1 MSLLFFFKES
11 MQHKTKALIAAVIV
25 AIIYGI
31 NYTIAKD
38 VMPTYIKPFGF
49 IVLRVLGAT
58 LLFWALSLFMAKQK
72 IERSDFLRI
81 FLAAVFGVCINM
93 LAFFKGLSMTSP
105 INASVIMVT
114 SPIIVLLLSAI
125 ILKER
130 ITFIKVLGIL
140 LGLVGAVIL
149 IVYGQSII
157 PGDKPFYGNLLI
169 LVNATSYGLYLIIVK
184 KLTQK
189 YDSVTLI
196 KWLYLFGLILVIPF
210 GFSEVQEIQWQLI
223 PTTIYFNIGFVI
235 LFTTFFAYLFNL
247 FALTQLKPTTLS
259 AFIYL
264 QPLIASAYALLNGK
278 DSLNSVKIIAAI
290 LIFTGVYLVTKSN
303 SKPSLKTT

>member
-1 MSLLFFFKES
+1 

-210 GFSEVQEIQWQLI
+210 GFSEVQEVQWQLI
-223 PTTIYFNIGFVI
+223 PTTIYYNIGFVI

-278 DSLNSVKIIAAI
+278 DSLNPVKIIAAI

-303 SKPSLKTT
+303 SKPSLKTA

>member
-1 MSLLFFFKES
+1 
-11 MQHKTKALIAAVIV
+11 MQHKTKALIAAFIV
-25 AIIYGI
+25 AIIYGM

-58 LLFWALSLFMAKQK
+58 LLFWVLGLFMIKQK

-81 FLAAVFGVCINM
+81 FLAALFGVCLNM

-105 INASVIMVT
+105 INASVIMVI

-264 QPLIASAYALLNGK
+264 QPLIASTYALLNGK
-278 DSLNSVKIIAAI
+278 DSLNSIKIIAAI

>member
-1 MSLLFFFKES
+1 
-11 MQHKTKALIAAVIV
+11 MQHKTKALIAAIIV
-25 AIIYGI
+25 AIIYGV

-58 LLFWALSLFMAKQK
+58 ILFWALSLFMAKQK
-72 IERSDFLRI
+72 IERSDFFRI
-81 FLAAVFGVCINM
+81 FLAAVFGVCLNM

-130 ITFIKVLGIL
+130 ITFIKILGIL

-184 KLTQK
+184 NLTQK

-223 PTTIYFNIGFVI
+223 PTTIYYNIGFVI
-235 LFTTFFAYLFNL
+235 LFTTFFRL
-247 FALTQLKPTTLS
+247 
-259 AFIYL
+259 
-264 QPLIASAYALLNGK
+264 LI
-278 DSLNSVKIIAAI
+278 
-290 LIFTGVYLVTKSN
+290 
-303 SKPSLKTT
+303 

>member
-1 MSLLFFFKES
+1 
-11 MQHKTKALIAAVIV
+11 MQDKTKAIIAAFIV

-38 VMPTYIKPFGF
+38 VMPTYVKPFGF

-58 LLFWALSLFMAKQK
+58 ILFWVLSVFIARQK
-72 IERSDFLRI
+72 VERSDFLRI
-81 FLAAVFGVCINM
+81 FLAAVFGVCLNM

-105 INASVIMVT
+105 ISASVIMVT
-114 SPIIVLLLSAI
+114 SPIIVLVLSSI

-140 LGLVGAVIL
+140 LGLIGAIVL
-149 IVYGQSII
+149 IIYGQSII

-189 YDSVTLI
+189 YDSITLI

-210 GFSEVQEIQWQLI
+210 GFSEVQEIQWQEI
-223 PTTIYFNIGFVI
+223 PTNIYFNIGFVVV
-235 LFTTFFAYLFNL
+235 FTTFIAYLFNL
-247 FALTQLKPTTLS
+247 FALKELKPTTLS

-264 QPLIASAYALLNGK
+264 QPLIATSYALLNGK
-278 DSLNSVKIIAAI
+278 DSLNSVKVIAAI

-303 SKPSLKTT
+303 SKRSIKHT

>member
-1 MSLLFFFKES
+1 
-11 MQHKTKALIAAVIV
+11 MQNKYSAYIAAFFV
-25 AIIYGI
+25 AIIYGV

-58 LLFWALSLFMAKQK
+58 TLFWILSLFLAKQK
-72 IERSDFLRI
+72 IDRSDFFRI
-81 FLAAVFGVCINM
+81 FLAAVFGVCLNM

-114 SPIIVLLLSAI
+114 SPIIVLILSAF

-130 ITFIKVLGIL
+130 ITLIKVLGIL
-140 LGLVGAVIL
+140 LGLIGAVVL
-149 IVYGQSII
+149 IVYGQSIT
-157 PGDKPFYGNLLI
+157 PGDNPFYGNLLI
-169 LVNATSYGLYLIIVK
+169 LVNATSYGLYLVIVK

-189 YDSVTLI
+189 YNAISLI

-210 GFSEVQEIQWQLI
+210 GFSEVQEIRWQSI
-223 PTTIYFNIGFVI
+223 PSNIYFNIGFVI
-235 LFTTFFAYLFNL
+235 IFTTFFAYILNL
-247 FALTQLKPTTLS
+247 FALTKLKPTTLS

-264 QPLIASAYALLNGK
+264 QPLIASIYALVAQK
-278 DSLNSVKIIAAI
+278 DSLNGVKIIAAI

-303 SKPSLKTT
+303 AKSSLEIT

>member
-1 MSLLFFFKES
+1 
-11 MQHKTKALIAAVIV
+11 MQQKTKALIAAFIV
-25 AIIYGI
+25 AIIYGV

-58 LLFWALSLFMAKQK
+58 ILFWVLGLFMRKQK

-81 FLAAVFGVCINM
+81 FLAAVFGVCLNM

-114 SPIIVLLLSAI
+114 SPIIVLLLSSI

-130 ITFIKVLGIL
+130 ITLIKVLGIL
-140 LGLVGAVIL
+140 LGLIGAVIL

-157 PGDKPFYGNLLI
+157 PSDQPFYGNLLI
-169 LVNATSYGLYLIIVK
+169 LVNATSYGLYLIIIK

-223 PTTIYFNIGFVI
+223 PTTIYFNIGFVVI
-235 LFTTFFAYLFNL
+235 FTTFFAYLFNL

-278 DSLNSVKIIAAI
+278 DNLNSVKIIAAV

-303 SKPSLKTT
+303 SKPSLETT

>member
-1 MSLLFFFKES
+1 
-11 MQHKTKALIAAVIV
+11 MQNTTKAYLAAFIV

-38 VMPTYIKPFGF
+38 VMPTHVKPFGF

-58 LLFWALSLFMAKQK
+58 ILFWILSLFITRQK
-72 IERSDFLRI
+72 IDRSDFFRI
-81 FLAAVFGVCINM
+81 FLAALFGVCLNM

-114 SPIIVLLLSAI
+114 SPIIVLVLSAI
-125 ILKER
+125 ILKEK
-130 ITFIKVLGIL
+130 ITLIKVLGIL
-140 LGLVGAVIL
+140 IGLTGAVIL
-149 IVYGQSII
+149 IIYGQSIV
-157 PGDKPFYGNLLI
+157 PGDRPFYGNLLI

-184 KLTQK
+184 KLTKK
-189 YDSVTLI
+189 YDSITLI

-210 GFSEVQEIQWQLI
+210 GFNEVQEIQWQYI
-223 PTTIYFNIGFVI
+223 PTNIYFNIGFVI

-247 FALTQLKPTTLS
+247 YALTQLKPTTLS

-264 QPLIASAYALLNGK
+264 QPLIASAYALLLQK
-278 DSLNSVKIIAAI
+278 DDLNAVKIVAAI
-290 LIFTGVYLVTKSN
+290 LIFLGVYLVTKSN
-303 SKPSLKTT
+303 SNPSSKNVKL

>member
-1 MSLLFFFKES
+1 
-11 MQHKTKALIAAVIV
+11 MQNKYSAYIAAFFV
-25 AIIYGI
+25 AIIYGV

-58 LLFWALSLFMAKQK
+58 ILFWILSLFLAKQK
-72 IERSDFLRI
+72 IDRSDFIRI
-81 FLAAVFGVCINM
+81 FLAAVFGVCLNM

-114 SPIIVLLLSAI
+114 SPIIVLILSAF

-130 ITFIKVLGIL
+130 ITIIKVLGIL
-140 LGLVGAVIL
+140 LGLIGAVVL
-149 IVYGQSII
+149 IVYGQSIT
-157 PGDKPFYGNLLI
+157 PGDNPFYGNLLI
-169 LVNATSYGLYLIIVK
+169 LVNATSYGLYLVIVK
-184 KLTQK
+184 KLTHK
-189 YDSVTLI
+189 YNAISLI

-210 GFSEVQEIQWQLI
+210 GISEVQEIRWESI
-223 PTTIYFNIGFVI
+223 PSNIYFNIGFVI
-235 LFTTFFAYLFNL
+235 IFTTFFAYILNL
-247 FALTQLKPTTLS
+247 FALTKLKPTTLS

-264 QPLIASAYALLNGK
+264 QPLIASIYALAAQK
-278 DSLNSVKIIAAI
+278 DSLNGVKIIAAI

-303 SKPSLKTT
+303 AKSSLEIT

>member
-1 MSLLFFFKES
+1 
-11 MQHKTKALIAAVIV
+11 MQHKTKALLAAVIV
-25 AIIYGI
+25 AIIYGM

-58 LLFWALSLFMAKQK
+58 VLFWALSLFMAKQK

-81 FLAAVFGVCINM
+81 FLAAVFGVCLNM

-105 INASVIMVT
+105 INASVIMVI

-184 KLTQK
+184 RLTQK

-264 QPLIASAYALLNGK
+264 QPLIATTYALLNGK
-278 DSLNSVKIIAAI
+278 DSLNCSYKW
-290 LIFTGVYLVTKSN
+290 LPF
-303 SKPSLKTT
+303 

>member
-1 MSLLFFFKES
+1 
-11 MQHKTKALIAAVIV
+11 MQHKTKALLAAVIV
-25 AIIYGI
+25 AIIYGM

-58 LLFWALSLFMAKQK
+58 VLFWALSLFMAKQK

-81 FLAAVFGVCINM
+81 FLAAVFGVCLNM

-105 INASVIMVT
+105 INASVIMVI

-184 KLTQK
+184 RLTQK

-264 QPLIASAYALLNGK
+264 QPLIATTYALLNGK

>member
-1 MSLLFFFKES
+1 
-11 MQHKTKALIAAVIV
+11 MQHKTKALLAAVIV
-25 AIIYGI
+25 AIIYGM

-58 LLFWALSLFMAKQK
+58 VLFWALSLFMAKQK
-72 IERSDFLRI
+72 IERSDFFRI
-81 FLAAVFGVCINM
+81 FLAAVFGVCLDM

-105 INASVIMVT
+105 INASVIMVI

-184 KLTQK
+184 RLTQK

-264 QPLIASAYALLNGK
+264 QPLIATTYALINGK

>member
-1 MSLLFFFKES
+1 

-189 YDSVTLI
+189 YDSATLI

>member
-1 MSLLFFFKES
+1 

>member
-1 MSLLFFFKES
+1 
-11 MQHKTKALIAAVIV
+11 MQRKTKAYVAAFIV
-25 AIIYGI
+25 AIIYGM

-58 LLFWALSLFMAKQK
+58 ILFWILGLFITKQK
-72 IERSDFLRI
+72 VEKSDFFRI
-81 FLAAVFGVCINM
+81 FLAALFGVCLNM

-105 INASVIMVT
+105 ISASVIMVT

-125 ILKER
+125 ILKES
-130 ITFIKVLGIL
+130 ITLIKVLGIL
-140 LGLVGAVIL
+140 IGLVGAIIL
-149 IVYGQSII
+149 IRYGQSII
-157 PGDKPFYGNLLI
+157 PGDQPFYGNLLI
-169 LVNATSYGLYLIIVK
+169 LVNATSYGLYLIIIK
-184 KLTQK
+184 KLTKK

-210 GFSEVQEIQWQLI
+210 GFSEVQEIQWQYI
-223 PTTIYFNIGFVI
+223 PTTIYFNIAFVI

-247 FALTQLKPTTLS
+247 YALTQLKPTTLS

-264 QPLIASAYALLNGK
+264 QPLIASAYALSAQK
-278 DSLNSVKIIAAI
+278 DSLNAVKIIAAF

-303 SKPSLKTT
+303 AKPTSDNT

>member
-1 MSLLFFFKES
+1 
-11 MQHKTKALIAAVIV
+11 MQNKTKAYVAAFLV

-38 VMPTYIKPFGF
+38 VMPTYVKPFGF

-58 LLFWALSLFMAKQK
+58 LLFWILSLFIVQQK
-72 IERSDFLRI
+72 IERSDFPRI
-81 FLAAVFGVCINM
+81 FLAALFGVCLNM

-114 SPIIVLLLSAI
+114 SPIIVLVLSSI
-125 ILKER
+125 ILNER
-130 ITFIKVLGIL
+130 ITLIKVLGIL
-140 LGLVGAVIL
+140 IGLAGAVIL
-149 IVYGQSII
+149 IMYGQSII

-184 KLTQK
+184 KLTKK

-210 GFSEVQEIQWQLI
+210 GFSEVQEIQWQHI
-223 PTTIYFNIGFVI
+223 PTSIYFNIGFVI

-264 QPLIASAYALLNGK
+264 QPLIASIYALILQKDTLNP
-278 DSLNSVKIIAAI
+278 VKIIAAI

-303 SKPSLKTT
+303 AKPAEEDS

>member
-1 MSLLFFFKES
+1 
-11 MQHKTKALIAAVIV
+11 MQHKTKAYLAAFIV
-25 AIIYGI
+25 AIIYGM

-58 LLFWALSLFMAKQK
+58 ILFWILSLFITKQK
-72 IERSDFLRI
+72 VEKSDFFRI
-81 FLAAVFGVCINM
+81 FLAALFGVCINM
-93 LAFFKGLSMTSP
+93 MAFFKGLSMTSP

-125 ILKER
+125 ILKESV
-130 ITFIKVLGIL
+130 TLIKVLGIL
-140 LGLVGAVIL
+140 LGLIGAIIL
-149 IVYGQSII
+149 IRYGQSII
-157 PGDKPFYGNLLI
+157 PGDQPFYGNLLI

-184 KLTQK
+184 KLTKK

-210 GFSEVQEIQWQLI
+210 GFSEVQEIQWQYI
-223 PTTIYFNIGFVI
+223 PTTIYFNIAFVI

-247 FALTQLKPTTLS
+247 YALTQLKPTTLS

-264 QPLIASAYALLNGK
+264 QPLIASAYALTTQK
-278 DSLNSVKIIAAI
+278 DSLNAVKIVAAI

-303 SKPSLKTT
+303 AKPTSGTT